1 MNDGAT
7 EIEHYSNGTS
17 SCSREKE
24 RKLFYPYLGRQSYT
38 DTITNT
44 DTDKELSITASAAGA
59 ASGAQSKQALI

>member
-1 MNDGAT
+1 MA
-7 EIEHYSNGTS
+7 HHLVV
-17 SCSREKE
+17 EKKKE
-24 RKLFYPYLGRQSYT
+24 NFFNPYLGRQSYT